1 MRIQFCIYFI
11 LLSFS
16 CISQNSYPHKIS
28 INKIQVDHST
38 IRMDSLLILG
48 VGSIGSRVFLD
59 KLSDNLMKSFKEKNI
74 IAQYQYLGKNITEA
88 KGVFKNILTDNQ
100 TAILFLLPSD
110 TSFYGSE
117 TSTSVATISNTQ
129 YGNLDMTSSSTSSPL
144 LQKFFFK
151 LYSNEEKMKL
161 VWTASVEVNCN
172 LSSSKVPQK
181 ISKKII
187 ANFISNRYIE

>member
-1 MRIQFCIYFI
+1 MRFCLSICF
-11 LLSFS
+11 LLISLS
-16 CISQNSYPHKIS
+16 CFSQNVYHSKIS
-28 INKIQVDHST
+28 INYPPNDATT

-48 VGSIGSRVFLD
+48 VGAIGSRIFLD
-59 KLSDNLMKSFKEKNI
+59 KLSDNLVKSFKEKNI
-74 IAQYQYLGKNITEA
+74 VAQYQYLGKNIAEA
-88 KGVFKNILTDNQ
+88 KGVFKNILTDKQ

-117 TSTSVATISNTQ
+117 TSTTIINIPNTP
-129 YGNLDMTSSSTSSPL
+129 YGNLDLASSSTSFPF
-144 LQKFFFK
+144 LQKFYFK

-187 ANFISNRYIE
+187 ANFIYNRYIE